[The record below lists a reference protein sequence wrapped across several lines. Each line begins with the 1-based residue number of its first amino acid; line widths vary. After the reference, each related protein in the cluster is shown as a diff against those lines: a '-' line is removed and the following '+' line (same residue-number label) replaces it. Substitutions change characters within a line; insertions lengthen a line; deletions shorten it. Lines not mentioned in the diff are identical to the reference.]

1 MSTKSTFGQRMFRY
15 GGPVF
20 GIVVLYLVVFALPL
34 RRSLNERLAKH
45 HKLEELV
52 RQRAPDHAART
63 RRLAALEAEQS
74 SLVGELETHKK
85 SGAHLVT
92 QRDDRK
98 HQLFSTTS
106 PAALLAR
113 TLELLGRHRLE
124 CLDSSILARATK
136 AQGDPL
142 ESLKPVADL
151 LGVNPGEES
160 GRRQVRITLTGRFQD
175 LQNAVHEIQR
185 ELSGAFIVSL
195 EMEPSEAHTMR
206 QLWILTL
213 SV

>member
-1 MSTKSTFGQRMFRY
+1 MSIKSTFGQRMLRH
-15 GGPVF
+15 GGPVV

-34 RRSLNERLAKH
+34 RRSLNERQAKL
-45 HKLEELV
+45 HKLEESV
-52 RQRAPDHAART
+52 RQRASDHLART
-63 RRLAALEAEQS
+63 QRMTALEAEQRA
-74 SLVGELETHKK
+74 LVSELETHKK

-106 PAALLAR
+106 PAAMLAR

-136 AQGDPL
+136 SQSDPL

-175 LQNAVHEIQR
+175 LQNAVREIQR

-195 EMEPSEAHTMR
+195 EMEASDAHTTR
-206 QLWILTL
+206 QLWNLTI